1 MGQVGDRKRGGS
13 GAPCIV
19 MLARGRLRII
29 LASLNLS
36 EAKAAAAR
44 FRPAFHKRCSTIER
58 NTTTI
63 IATIKSV
70 TCPLALCKN
79 PRRRLPCIVMLF
91 DHMPAMSLASW
102 GISLPFAMVRHLL
115 IPN

>member
-36 EAKAAAAR
+36 EAKAAAAHR
-44 FRPAFHKRCSTIER
+44 
-58 NTTTI
+58 
-63 IATIKSV
+63 V
-70 TCPLALCKN
+70 TLETY
-79 PRRRLPCIVMLF
+79 RR
-91 DHMPAMSLASW
+91 
-102 GISLPFAMVRHLL
+102 
-115 IPN
+115 